1 MNESV
6 TSKISNPIRELFKY
20 RSVNEYTLDFLRT
33 GSVFFSSP
41 ADFNDPYD
49 TRFFDRDLIAQKQRL
64 ERERRAKGTDAALL
78 GVAMMNVFERE
89 HHGGG
94 VKKLVYCVSE
104 IVDSILMWS
113 HYADSHRGICVVL
126 EAEEKGKPWWLP
138 FTGSSVSFAGMAR
151 VRAAEDGRIE
161 IVDHE
166 PSPSQEIVM
175 LPAQQV
181 QYSDEMPGLFM
192 FDPIPDGPMRGVTFE
207 FVKHTSWAYER
218 ERRVVV
224 SESFLA
230 KNPVYL
236 APDTIIG
243 VVFGTKT
250 SKADVL
256 RVCAVVDGS
265 ERVRPIAYSRM
276 IERPG
281 GFALD
286 RVPIPD
292 IDKYIRS
299 L

>member
-1 MNESV
+1 MNEST
-6 TSKISNPIRELFKY
+6 TSKISEPIRELFKY
-20 RSVNEYTLDFLRT
+20 RSVNEYTLDFIRN

-49 TRFFDRDLIAQKQRL
+49 TRFVDRDSLAQKQRL
-64 ERERRAKGTDAALL
+64 ERERRAQETDAALL

-89 HHGGG
+89 HRGSE

-126 EAEEKGKPWWLP
+126 EAEEKGNPWWIP
-138 FTGSSVSFAGMAR
+138 FARSSVSLAGMAR
-151 VRAAEDGRIE
+151 VRTAEDGRIE

-166 PSPSQEIVM
+166 PSAAQEIVM

-192 FDPIPDGPMRGVTFE
+192 FDPIPDGPVRGVTFE

-224 SESFLA
+224 RESFLA
-230 KNPVYL
+230 ENPAHL
-236 APDTIIG
+236 APGTIMG

-250 SKADVL
+250 AKADVL
-256 RVCAVVDGS
+256 RVRAAVDGS
-265 ERVRPIAYSRM
+265 ERARPIAYSRM
-276 IERPG
+276 IESSG
-281 GFALD
+281 GFALN
-286 RVPIPD
+286 RVPIQD
-292 IDKYIRS
+292 INEYIRS